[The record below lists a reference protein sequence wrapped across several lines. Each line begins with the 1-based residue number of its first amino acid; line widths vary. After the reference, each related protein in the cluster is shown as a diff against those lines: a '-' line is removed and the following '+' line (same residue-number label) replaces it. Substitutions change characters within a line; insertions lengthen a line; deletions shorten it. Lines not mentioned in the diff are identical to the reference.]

1 LATQALDKR
10 MNPATIR
17 AAGGVVWRRAD
28 SGPDGGFEVV
38 LVHRPRYDDW
48 SLPKGKLRPGE
59 SEVDGAVREVMEE
72 AGYHVLVG
80 TCLGETRYDKVTGK
94 GVRPKVVR
102 WWAMEAIS
110 GAFTPTS
117 EVDEIQWASLAKAER
132 LLSRDTDRQ
141 LLSRFSARLGP
152 AEPGAVLEA
161 DVS

>member
-1 LATQALDKR
+1 

-28 SGPDGGFEVV
+28 SGPDGGIEVV

-59 SEVDGAVREVMEE
+59 SEVEGAVREVLEE

-117 EVDEIQWASLAKAER
+117 EVDEIQWASLAEAER
-132 LLSRDTDRQ
+132 LLTRDTDRE
-141 LLSRFSARLGP
+141 LLSRFSARLGL
-152 AEPGAVLEA
+152 AEPGAVLE
-161 DVS
+161 S